1 MKLTSAREAY
11 EKLRACDPL
20 KDFFSR
26 WDDVQPSDIETL
38 RHVLNTATREEDI
51 QQFLQKN
58 PSLLIQHLGGG
69 HGRWIIPKQRLGSQH
84 VTDFMIAD
92 CDSIGFHWTAVEL
105 ESPLATMFT
114 KAGNPS
120 ATLNHA
126 IRQIR
131 GWRIWL
137 SHNQNYAARPRS
149 DDGLGLTDIDA
160 EVPGLILMGRRATE
174 SAGTRHMRRQISR
187 ESKIE
192 IHTFDFLLDALAGRL
207 VSLEDRR
214 NRDATT

>member
-11 EKLRACDPL
+11 ETWRARDPL
-20 KDFFSR
+20 RDFFSR
-26 WDDVQPSDIETL
+26 WDDVQPSDVQTL
-38 RHVLNTATREEDI
+38 RHALDSATREEDI

-58 PSLLIQHLGGG
+58 PSHLIQHLGGG
-69 HGRWIIPKQRLGSQH
+69 HGRWIIPKQRLGSEH

-92 CDSIGFHWTAVEL
+92 CDSMGFHWTAVEL

-131 GWRIWL
+131 DWRIWL
-137 SHNQNYAARPRS
+137 SHNQNYAARMRS

-174 SAGTRHMRRQISR
+174 SEDTRHMRRRISR

-192 IHTFDFLLDALAGRL
+192 IHTFDFLLDALTGR
-207 VSLEDRR
+207 VTSIEERR
-214 NRDATT
+214 NRDAAI